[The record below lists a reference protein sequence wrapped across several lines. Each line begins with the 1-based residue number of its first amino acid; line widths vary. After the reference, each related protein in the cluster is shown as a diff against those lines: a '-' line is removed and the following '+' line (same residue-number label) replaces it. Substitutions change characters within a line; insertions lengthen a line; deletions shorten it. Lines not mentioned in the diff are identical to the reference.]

1 MPKPKCAGAVPT
13 HRDVNKQ
20 ADQDFFSHGR
30 FPFFTSEIG
39 RYGVIRVIGKREV
52 ARKIDLDA
60 VPLADGHRR
69 KNVEKAIEDL
79 RGRLRGTLRES
90 LAHEIPSGCRE
101 GARGSTFGNG
111 PDRSNR
117 ERGTEDAEVMVVDL
131 VAEASVADLV
141 ESLKMVEAGGIAVGH
156 DQAMKG
162 NREPRLPEAF
172 DLAGFSQQ
180 GPSSRNEQ
188 MLAIVGIDSVG
199 QEALDWSGKLTIETV
214 DEQGFEDGAFKQN
227 VVLSCPP
234 GRCAPPPGH
243 TLPRF

>member
-162 NREPRLPEAF
+162 NREPPLPEAF
-172 DLAGFSQQ
+172 GFSRFSAHFLPTPNQ
-180 GPSSRNEQ
+180 P
-188 MLAIVGIDSVG
+188 MLPT
-199 QEALDWSGKLTIETV
+199 L
-214 DEQGFEDGAFKQN
+214 
-227 VVLSCPP
+227 
-234 GRCAPPPGH
+234 APTTTAHESPY
-243 TLPRF
+243 LP